1 MSHPHR
7 QHPQLTVF
15 PAIQTSLVVS
25 KKNKIRA
32 GVALPHL
39 NTNTIGLTQR
49 EEEEKEN
56 SPNTQ
61 SLLLGA
67 FAAVEHKDDED
78 EDVDD
83 FLKNKYDEEEEEEE
97 EDTNGCFASLGNLEE
112 EEEEYEA
119 RGGEKESSFLQFL
132 KTSGFGNVSPI
143 APPLDDKYNN
153 YDTKTTHTTW
163 SSESN
168 DEFGFPISLAAPEA
182 MTRESSMN
190 DFSHLF
196 GDYEKT
202 HKDVLDAIE
211 KERSAMDQMQLI
223 LTQPPQPP
231 PQPTL
236 VRTVNDGISAPP
248 AMPPQMENVVM
259 KRRPG
264 RPRKLFPSIK
274 KSNTQKKRKKS
285 NKDDEDGEVL
295 VETREG
301 NLSPDLDVQLLA
313 SRNRESSLNAVNAV
327 GNNDSSKNNN
337 KSVSRESKKSA
348 RSTSKFRGVTHH
360 CRTGRWE
367 AHIWQDGKQI
377 YLGGFDGEEQA
388 ALAYDIAAVKCR
400 GISAITNFDR
410 SNYSRELASLQQ
422 VNERELILSLR
433 RQSKGP
439 GGVTKKSSSKFRGV
453 TKHQKGKWEA
463 RIGQLVGKKYK
474 YLGLHE
480 TEDAAA
486 MAYDEE
492 AVRLKGFDAVT
503 NFDISEYADVLAEH
517 HTNKMKE
524 AVALKEKYAARC
536 TAVNVPMGSLNPSP
550 NELPNTTERRVTTR
564 SSAAAT
570 NTAQKRRTTTTT
582 TTTIASNTKKQRE
595 FVPHVLGPAAAT
607 TPSTNALNAV
617 KFFFNNSKP
626 QTREEKE
633 DEDEDEKYNQDEEV
647 DEEDAFEYGTT
658 DNMHQSRD
666 M

>member
-67 FAAVEHKDDED
+67 FAAVEHKDDEE

-83 FLKNKYDEEEEEEE
+83 FLKNKYD
-97 EDTNGCFASLGNLEE
+97 

-153 YDTKTTHTTW
+153 YDTKTAHTTW

-274 KSNTQKKRKKS
+274 KSNTPKKRKKS

-295 VETREG
+295 A
-301 NLSPDLDVQLLA
+301 N
-313 SRNRESSLNAVNAV
+313 SR
-327 GNNDSSKNNN
+327 G
-337 KSVSRESKKSA
+337 KSFA
-348 RSTSKFRGVTHH
+348 GFGRSTSG
-360 CRTGRWE
+360 
-367 AHIWQDGKQI
+367 I
-377 YLGGFDGEEQA
+377 EE
-388 ALAYDIAAVKCR
+388 
-400 GISAITNFDR
+400 
-410 SNYSRELASLQQ
+410 
-422 VNERELILSLR
+422 
-433 RQSKGP
+433 P
-439 GGVTKKSSSKFRGV
+439 
-453 TKHQKGKWEA
+453 
-463 RIGQLVGKKYK
+463 RIFV
-474 YLGLHE
+474 
-480 TEDAAA
+480 
-486 MAYDEE
+486 
-492 AVRLKGFDAVT
+492 
-503 NFDISEYADVLAEH
+503 
-517 HTNKMKE
+517 
-524 AVALKEKYAARC
+524 
-536 TAVNVPMGSLNPSP
+536 
-550 NELPNTTERRVTTR
+550 
-564 SSAAAT
+564 
-570 NTAQKRRTTTTT
+570 KRR
-582 TTTIASNTKKQRE
+582 KR
-595 FVPHVLGPAAAT
+595 
-607 TPSTNALNAV
+607 
-617 KFFFNNSKP
+617 
-626 QTREEKE
+626 RW
-633 DEDEDEKYNQDEEV
+633 
-647 DEEDAFEYGTT
+647 
-658 DNMHQSRD
+658 
-666 M
+666 

>member
-97 EDTNGCFASLGNLEE
+97 EEDTNGCFASLGNLEEE

-153 YDTKTTHTTW
+153 YDTKTAHTTW

-274 KSNTQKKRKKS
+274 KSNTPKKRKKS

-313 SRNRESSLNAVNAV
+313 SRNSESSLNAVNAV

-439 GGVTKKSSSKFRGV
+439 VGVTKKSSSKFRGV

-474 YLGLHE
+474 YL
-480 TEDAAA
+480 
-486 MAYDEE
+486 
-492 AVRLKGFDAVT
+492 AVCTKPRMPLPW
-503 NFDISEYADVLAEH
+503 
-517 HTNKMKE
+517 HT
-524 AVALKEKYAARC
+524 
-536 TAVNVPMGSLNPSP
+536 
-550 NELPNTTERRVTTR
+550 
-564 SSAAAT
+564 
-570 NTAQKRRTTTTT
+570 
-582 TTTIASNTKKQRE
+582 TKKP
-595 FVPHVLGPAAAT
+595 FV
-607 TPSTNALNAV
+607 
-617 KFFFNNSKP
+617 
-626 QTREEKE
+626 
-633 DEDEDEKYNQDEEV
+633 
-647 DEEDAFEYGTT
+647 
-658 DNMHQSRD
+658 
-666 M
+666 

>member
-83 FLKNKYDEEEEEEE
+83 FLKNKYEEEEEEE
-97 EDTNGCFASLGNLEE
+97 VDTNGCFASLGNLEEE

-153 YDTKTTHTTW
+153 YDTKTAHTTW

-274 KSNTQKKRKKS
+274 KSNTPKKRKKS

-337 KSVSRESKKSA
+337 KSVSRESKK
-348 RSTSKFRGVTHH
+348 T
-360 CRTGRWE
+360 
-367 AHIWQDGKQI
+367 
-377 YLGGFDGEEQA
+377 
-388 ALAYDIAAVKCR
+388 
-400 GISAITNFDR
+400 
-410 SNYSRELASLQQ
+410 
-422 VNERELILSLR
+422 
-433 RQSKGP
+433 
-439 GGVTKKSSSKFRGV
+439 
-453 TKHQKGKWEA
+453 
-463 RIGQLVGKKYK
+463 
-474 YLGLHE
+474 
-480 TEDAAA
+480 
-486 MAYDEE
+486 
-492 AVRLKGFDAVT
+492 
-503 NFDISEYADVLAEH
+503 
-517 HTNKMKE
+517 
-524 AVALKEKYAARC
+524 
-536 TAVNVPMGSLNPSP
+536 
-550 NELPNTTERRVTTR
+550 
-564 SSAAAT
+564 
-570 NTAQKRRTTTTT
+570 
-582 TTTIASNTKKQRE
+582 
-595 FVPHVLGPAAAT
+595 
-607 TPSTNALNAV
+607 
-617 KFFFNNSKP
+617 
-626 QTREEKE
+626 
-633 DEDEDEKYNQDEEV
+633 
-647 DEEDAFEYGTT
+647 
-658 DNMHQSRD
+658 
-666 M
+666 

>member
-97 EDTNGCFASLGNLEE
+97 EEDTNGCFASLGNLEEE

-153 YDTKTTHTTW
+153 YDTKTAHTTW

-236 VRTVNDGISAPP
+236 VRTLNDGISAPP

-274 KSNTQKKRKKS
+274 KSNTPKKRKKS

-313 SRNRESSLNAVNAV
+313 SRNRESSLNAVNDAV

-536 TAVNVPMGSLNPSP
+536 TAVSVPMGSLNPSP
-550 NELPNTTERRVTTR
+550 HELPNASERRVTTR
-564 SSAAAT
+564 SSAATT
-570 NTAQKRRTTTTT
+570 NTVQKRRTT

-595 FVPHVLGPAAAT
+595 LVPHVLGPAAAT

-647 DEEDAFEYGTT
+647 DEDDAFEYGTT